1 MVQHNDVNSGPS
13 LRTKTTESDE
23 KRTNQ
28 KKVADIEKEIRK
40 KNKRRDEIRERFK
53 KREKKK
59 KKKRQTIKTDKHGPV
74 FLTFLNTYQEI
85 REWLF

>member
-28 KKVADIEKEIRK
+28 KKVADIEKEI
-40 KNKRRDEIRERFK
+40 EI
-53 KREKKK
+53 
-59 KKKRQTIKTDKHGPV
+59 I
-74 FLTFLNTYQEI
+74 
-85 REWLF
+85 

>member
-40 KNKRRDEIRERFK
+40 KNKRRDEIRERSNNQN
-53 KREKKK
+53 
-59 KKKRQTIKTDKHGPV
+59 RQTWPSIFNLLKYLPRNTRMA
-74 FLTFLNTYQEI
+74 FLSSTINSQ
-85 REWLF
+85 

>member
-53 KREKKK
+53 KREKK
-59 KKKRQTIKTDKHGPV
+59 RQTIKTDKHGPV